1 MSTDMHNSAHGTGNS
16 PVHKD
21 VSFEPRDL
29 NPGIIIRYL
38 VYLAIVTGISL
49 LICLY
54 VYRFTTNLAIEQE
67 RQTSPVRR
75 SVRAIYPPE
84 PRLQGVPGH
93 TTDPQQDLR
102 NKMKADAEANEQ
114 LQWIDQKNGIA
125 QIPVEDAM
133 KIIAEKGLPVV
144 PTPPAEKQK

>member
-1 MSTDMHNSAHGTGNS
+1 MSTDMHNSAHATGNP

-29 NPGIIIRYL
+29 SPGIIIRYL

-54 VYRFTTNLAIEQE
+54 VYRYTTNLTVQQD
-67 RQTSPVRR
+67 RQTAPVKRN
-75 SVRAIYPPE
+75 VRAIYPPE

-93 TTDPQQDLR
+93 ETDPQQDLR

-133 KIIAEKGLPVV
+133 KIIAEKGLPAV
-144 PTPPAEKQK
+144 PAPPAEKQK